1 MSSEILLGNP
11 ASVAPVFWRTV
22 APVSGDK
29 PRDSHPDAEHE
40 AAQRLELA
48 RREGFAEGVAAGRHE
63 TEQRFLP
70 AVENL
75 ARTLAD
81 LARTRE
87 LIRQEATE
95 DLVHLATTIA
105 ARVIHREIV
114 IDPDALAGLVR
125 AAFTK
130 MQSRE
135 ISRVRMHPALEGL
148 VRKYLEQSGSSENL
162 VLMIDT
168 SLNPGEVF
176 FEATQGVLD
185 ASVDTQ
191 LGEIER
197 GLIDKL
203 QR

>member
-1 MSSEILLGNP
+1 MSSEILFGNP

-22 APVSGDK
+22 AAISEDK
-29 PRDSHPDAEHE
+29 DGRSDAERE
-40 AAQRLELA
+40 AARRLAET

-63 TEQRFLP
+63 TEQRVLP

-87 LIRQEATE
+87 RIREEAIQ
-95 DLVHLATTIA
+95 DLVRLAVTIA

-114 IDPDALAGLVR
+114 IDPDALAGLVK
-125 AAFTK
+125 AAFAK
-130 MQSRE
+130 VQARE
-135 ISRVRMHPALEGL
+135 ISRVRMHPALEAL
-148 VRKYLEQSGSSENL
+148 VRKCLEQSGSPENL
-162 VLMIDT
+162 VLMVDT
-168 SLNPGEVF
+168 SLLPGEVF
-176 FEATQGVLD
+176 FETAQGMLD

-191 LGEIER
+191 LREIER

-203 QR
+203 SR